1 MQGRAIQTTTML
13 MIFAA
18 MALIGL
24 RAAPAPAAM
33 SDLRPTTVEAF
44 QRYVQGVEAGI
55 DARVG
60 GRQTFLW
67 ADTSPA
73 RLARVR
79 RGEVVTERAAGK
91 EPVEVPDGLVHDW
104 IGAVFIPGVG
114 LSETIA
120 FLQNYDQH
128 KRFYQ
133 EVVDSKVLNREQ
145 EHFIVFLRLQK
156 KKVIT
161 VVLDTTHDARYF
173 PLDAT
178 RWYSWSRSTR
188 IAEVQNPGTPDE
200 RELPAGDGHGFM
212 WFLNS
217 YWRFAQRDGGV
228 YVECQAVSLSRGIP
242 WGLGWLIGPIVN
254 DLPRES
260 LANTLVATRA
270 ALVARATGSRQSPRP

>member
-1 MQGRAIQTTTML
+1 ML

-18 MALIGL
+18 MGLIGL
-24 RAAPAPAAM
+24 SAAPAPAAV

-55 DARVG
+55 DSRIG
-60 GRQTFLW
+60 GQQTFLW
-67 ADTSPA
+67 ADSSPA

-79 RGEVVTERAAGK
+79 RGEVVTERASGSQ
-91 EPVEVPDGLVHDW
+91 PVGVPDGLVHDW

-114 LSETIA
+114 LSDTIA

-128 KRFYQ
+128 KSFYR
-133 EVVDSKVLNREQ
+133 EVIDSKLLSREG
-145 EHFIVFLRLQK
+145 EHFVVFLRLQK

-161 VVLDTTHDARYF
+161 VVLNTAHDARYV

-178 RWYSWSRSTR
+178 RWHSRSRSTR

-200 RELPAGDGHGFM
+200 RELPVGGGHGFM

-217 YWRFAQRDGGV
+217 YWRFAERDGGV

-260 LANTLVATRA
+260 LANTLIATRA
-270 ALVARATGSRQSPRP
+270 ALVARVTRSPR